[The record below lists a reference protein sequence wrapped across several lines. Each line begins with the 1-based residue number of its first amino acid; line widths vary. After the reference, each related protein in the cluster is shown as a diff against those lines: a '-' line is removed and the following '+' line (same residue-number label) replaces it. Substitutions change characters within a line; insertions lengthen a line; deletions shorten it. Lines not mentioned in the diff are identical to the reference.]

1 MNKGEI
7 EKEIKRLE
15 NEADRTL
22 KNVCGI
28 TTLTKMMYPE
38 EQRTVSRKIISPC
51 QPFLYD
57 YNGNYCFKLIED
69 DLQAIFDSR
78 MKRYNELKEKL
89 KEASNDET
97 IHRCGDCILFEPY
110 CKEYVDENETFPEVG
125 GCKKF
130 KQKDEKI

>member
-1 MNKGEI
+1 MNKDEI

-38 EQRTVSRKIISPC
+38 EQRTVSGKIISPR

-57 YNGNYCFKLIED
+57 YNGNYCFKLTED

-78 MKRYNELKEKL
+78 MKKYNELKEKL
-89 KEASNDET
+89 KEASNDEA
-97 IHRCGDCILFEPY
+97 IRRCGDYVFSTLDAKKLLTNMKHSQRLADAEIL
-110 CKEYVDENETFPEVG
+110 KEKRS
-125 GCKKF
+125 KK
-130 KQKDEKI
+130 